1 MKKTLT
7 AVAATFTAL
16 ALCLPAIAEEQKK
29 TTSDYIKKGLN
40 SNTTKNT
47 IAQGMAKIGMDFTP
61 SPAGAKVYIIEPKNG
76 ATVSSPVK
84 VVFGL
89 AAMGV
94 APAGVQ
100 KDNTGHHH
108 LLIDNPAVEAGPL
121 PDNEQVK
128 HFGGGQTET
137 SLTLKPGK
145 HTLQLVLGD
154 WKHAPHNPPVQSE
167 SITITVK

>member
-1 MKKTLT
+1 MIRLLT
-7 AVAATFTAL
+7 FLATAAL
-16 ALCLPAIAEEQKK
+16 ALAVHAQEQKPGK
-29 TTSDYIKKGLN
+29 TANDYVKKGLN

-61 SPAGAKVYIIEPKNG
+61 SPSGARVYIVEPRNG

-89 AAMGV
+89 APVMGI

-121 PDNEQVK
+121 PDNEQVR

-137 SLTLKPGK
+137 MLTLKPGK

-167 SITITVK
+167 PITITVK